1 MKKIP
6 FTALMVLCLL
16 FLPTTQ
22 RTFADEAM
30 TPDLSTLKWQMLQKW
45 VSKTDMGPGL
55 PEVAILIV
63 SNGQFNQIY
72 PEKKPAAM
80 KYLDDQKIFK
90 KKLID
95 VAFCDVHGSKSGTQW
110 ILIIGHTLH
119 STASIVAWQIPN
131 DDFKD

>member
-45 VSKTDMGPGL
+45 VSKTDLGPGL
-55 PEVAILIV
+55 PEVAILVV
-63 SNGQFNQIY
+63 SNDQFNQIY
-72 PEKKPAAM
+72 PGKKLAAM
-80 KYLDDQKIFK
+80 KSLDDQKIFK

-95 VAFCDVHGSKSGTQW
+95 VVFCDVQGSKSGTQW

-131 DDFKD
+131 DDFKE